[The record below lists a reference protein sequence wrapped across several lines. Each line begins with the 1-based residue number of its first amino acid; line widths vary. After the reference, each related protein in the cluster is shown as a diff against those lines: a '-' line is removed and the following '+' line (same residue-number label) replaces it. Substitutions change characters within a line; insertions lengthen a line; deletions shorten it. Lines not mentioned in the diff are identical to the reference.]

1 MADIDL
7 RISSAKKIA
16 LRLIKR
22 NADVVSATKMRD
34 VCLYKYFEAILK
46 LDKALR
52 KMGKPGQVRKQ
63 LNAQYDAKLPSH
75 NNPAMLAIKL
85 TYLTL
90 PPKACSKYAAA
101 LRFVRRKKKPS
112 QSVSSFMQAHGGI
125 NGCVSEEKQ
134 SRPPKPAVGKIKKK

>member
-1 MADIDL
+1 MTNIDS

-63 LNAQYDAKLPSH
+63 LNATYDAKLPSH

-85 TYLTL
+85 TYPTL
-90 PPKACSKYAAA
+90 APKACSKYAAA

-125 NGCVSEEKQ
+125 NGCVSEEKK
-134 SRPPKPAVGKIKKK
+134 SRPPKHNLGKLRKK